1 MKFTNWIVT
10 VFAIGSLMVA
20 GCKKEGSVDTSGF
33 EKAFAS
39 AEPASKSTADTA
51 ASSAKSGDY
60 AGALTQLQKLSA
72 AAKLTPEQQQAIK
85 DLMAQLQSKATDA
98 ASQAGKDAQKAVGD
112 MQKSLPK

>member
-1 MKFTNWIVT
+1 MKLGKWVLT
-10 VFAIGSLMVA
+10 VIAATALLIT

-33 EKAFAS
+33 EKSFAS
-39 AEPASKSTADTA
+39 ADTSSKSTADSA

-72 AAKLTPEQQQAIK
+72 AAKLTPEQQQAVK
-85 DLMAQLQSKATDA
+85 DLMAQLQSKVSDA

-112 MQKSLPK
+112 VQKSLPK